1 MFSQEDQFLSS
12 QSIGTV
18 SEDELFDSCSESTS
32 ESHSSTTSSAQT
44 PQFSPLS
51 SDNISLLAN
60 EDTVEGGVLTS
71 QSNLHSTTE
80 EMESC
85 GKNICR

>member
-12 QSIGTV
+12 QSIGPV

-51 SDNISLLAN
+51 SDISLLAN

-80 EMESC
+80 GMESC
-85 GKNICR
+85 GKNIWR

>member
-1 MFSQEDQFLSS
+1 MFCKFIVHVGGLL
-12 QSIGTV
+12 GTP
-18 SEDELFDSCSESTS
+18 T
-32 ESHSSTTSSAQT
+32 SSTTSSAQT

-51 SDNISLLAN
+51 SDISLLAN
-60 EDTVEGGVLTS
+60 EDTVEVGILTS

-80 EMESC
+80 GMESC

>member
-32 ESHSSTTSSAQT
+32 ESHSSITSSAQT

-51 SDNISLLAN
+51 SDISLLAN

-71 QSNLHSTTE
+71 QSNHHS
-80 EMESC
+80 MR
-85 GKNICR
+85 GWNPVVRIYADN